1 MEPKD
6 PEYRNRKLL
15 DLAHRLDAV
24 CGNCGREGPCEP
36 AHSNMAVHGKGGAR
50 KAHDCFHAHLCAAC
64 HRWLD
69 QGTGRDP
76 TNIYTS
82 ERADR
87 QLMFRRAMDV
97 TLLRLWR
104 DGLIQVTR

>member
-1 MEPKD
+1 MERDKD

-15 DLAHRLDAV
+15 DLAHRLDTV
-24 CGNCGREGPCEP
+24 CGNCGAIGPCEP
-36 AHSNMAVHGKGGAR
+36 AHSNMSV
-50 KAHDCFHAHLCAAC
+50 HDCFCAHLCSAC

-76 TNIYTS
+76 TSIYTS
-82 ERADR
+82 ERADK
-87 QLMFRRAMDV
+87 QMMFRRAMDV

-104 DGLIQVTR
+104 EGLIQVKP